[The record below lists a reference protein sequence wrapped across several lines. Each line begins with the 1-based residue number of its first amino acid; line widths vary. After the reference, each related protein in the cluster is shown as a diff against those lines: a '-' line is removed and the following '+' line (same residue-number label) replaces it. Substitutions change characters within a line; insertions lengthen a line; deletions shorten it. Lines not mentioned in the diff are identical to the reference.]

1 VSPGV
6 SPGFIYLTSSRQW
19 ETIYSYSGFT
29 FIIQILLQGEEMLKP
44 EETVF
49 ILIDVQGK
57 LAEMMFDKERFFKN
71 LRILVQSIRI
81 LDIPV
86 VWAEQY
92 PEGLGDT
99 IMQIRELLDGLEP
112 ISKKTFSVCG
122 HKELNDRVNSFGRK
136 QAIVAGME
144 AHVCVYQT
152 VSDLL
157 DLGYGVTIIA
167 DAISSRTSE
176 NREIGLRRMTSDGA
190 RIASTEMILFELVH
204 IAEGDKFKKI
214 AKLVK

>member
-1 VSPGV
+1 
-6 SPGFIYLTSSRQW
+6 
-19 ETIYSYSGFT
+19 
-29 FIIQILLQGEEMLKP
+29 MLKP
-44 EETVF
+44 EDTVF

-57 LAEMMFDKERFFKN
+57 LAEMMHDKEQFFKN
-71 LRILVQSIRI
+71 LKILVESLRI
-81 LDIPV
+81 LDIPI

-99 IMQIRELLDGLEP
+99 IPQIRELLDGLEP
-112 ISKKTFSVCG
+112 IPKKTFSVCG
-122 HKELNDRVNSFGRK
+122 HKELNDLINSFDKK

-157 DLGYGVTIIA
+157 SQGYGVTIIA
-167 DAISSRTSE
+167 DAISSRTQE

-190 RIASTEMILFELVH
+190 KIASTEMILFELMH